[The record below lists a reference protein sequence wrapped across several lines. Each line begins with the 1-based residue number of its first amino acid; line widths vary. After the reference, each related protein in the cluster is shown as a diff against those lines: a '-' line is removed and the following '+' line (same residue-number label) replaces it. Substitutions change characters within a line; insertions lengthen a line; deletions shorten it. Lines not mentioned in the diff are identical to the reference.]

1 MQEISGQVVDEEGF
15 ELEIWVEKLPARS
28 VAHVFVMYGG
38 SLITDFPS
46 DQPQPNCE
54 LCEAAQLVASSPVQ
68 LVITLPILIM
78 ED

>member
-1 MQEISGQVVDEEGF
+1 MQEISGQVVDEDGF
-15 ELEIWVEKLPARS
+15 AHEVWVEKLPDNS
-28 VAHVFVMYGG
+28 IAHVYVLYAGAEV
-38 SLITDFPS
+38 TEFPF